1 MYIVVKICENSGS
14 YCFCLNS
21 KLFIKLSIIFD
32 RAHQKPELDDGLQ
45 EHVQEQFFCNPI
57 C

>member
-1 MYIVVKICENSGS
+1 MYMVVKSCENSGS

-45 EHVQEQFFCNPI
+45 EHV
-57 C
+57 